1 MDLVSRKNHLSL
13 KLTKV
18 THEKVL
24 SKLEET
30 LNNDLSRAQREE
42 LGKRIKGY
50 DKNLDNLLTGIL

>member
-50 DKNLDNLLTGIL
+50 DKNLDN